1 MDVKIF
7 INYRRDNSIGMA
19 GRLHDRLAQTFGR
32 ENIFMDVDHI
42 PVGAD
47 FVTYLNNQVAACNVL
62 LVVIGPDWLKLKD
75 KAGHRRLQQPDDFV
89 AIEIAAALTRDIRV
103 IPVLVDGTRMP
114 QESELPDAL
123 KPLVRRQAA
132 EARHA
137 HFGTDADALIARMRE
152 ALGDEGAGTSLRRM
166 HAAAAALAVAVLMV
180 IGWGGYAI
188 FYNAEGS
195 DPALQ
200 KREAQSDEQQAKA
213 AVEKA
218 NRDALEAERQRAAAK
233 EEERKQAEAE
243 AKRKADEAERQRAAA
258 KEEERK
264 QAEAEAKRKAD
275 EAARQQAAK
284 EEERKQAEAEAKRKA
299 DEAAR
304 QQAAKEEEARKQM
317 EAEARRKAEEAA
329 RQQAAKEKE
338 EEARKQA
345 EAEKQARYAALLSKG
360 TGEMR
365 ICDYDNAVRTFSEA
379 IRLNSASP
387 VAFNYRGYAY
397 QLQGVL
403 DRSFADL
410 NSAIRL
416 DPNYALAFS
425 HRGGTFLKIRDF
437 DRAIADFNEA
447 IRLDPRLASAFHGRG
462 ASYLEKGSIDRGI
475 GDLSQAILIDPNV
488 ARVRR
493 ARGFAYLK
501 KGDYHRAIA
510 DYDEAIRLDPGY
522 APAYCRRGSAKLRI
536 NDKSGNADLA
546 KATQLDA
553 SACVGV
559 RRPEV
564 LDRSRRR

>member
-7 INYRRDNSIGMA
+7 INYRRDDSIGMA

-32 ENIFMDVDHI
+32 DNIFMDVDHI
-42 PVGAD
+42 PVGAE
-47 FVTYLNNQVAACNVL
+47 FVTHINNQVAACNVL
-62 LVVIGPDWLKLKD
+62 LVLIGPDWIRLKD
-75 KAGHRRLQQPDDFV
+75 KAGHRRLHKPDDFV
-89 AIEIAAALTRDIRV
+89 AIEIAAALTRNIRV
-103 IPVLVDGTRMP
+103 IPVLVDGARMP
-114 QESELPDAL
+114 QESELPDTL

-152 ALGDEGAGTSLRRM
+152 ALGDEGASTSPWRM
-166 HAAAAALAVAVLMV
+166 HAAGAALAVAVLVV
-180 IGWGGYAI
+180 IGWAGYAI
-188 FYNAEGS
+188 FHIAGGF

-200 KREAQSDEQQAKA
+200 TREVQSNEQQTKA
-213 AVEKA
+213 AGEKA
-218 NRDALEAERQRAAAK
+218 NRDAVEAARQQAAK

-243 AKRKADEAERQRAAA
+243 AKRKADEAALQQAA

-284 EEERKQAEAEAKRKA
+284 EEEERKQAEAEAKRKA

-317 EAEARRKAEEAA
+317 EAEARRKAVEAA
-329 RQQAAKEKE
+329 RRQAAKEKE

-365 ICDYDNAVRTFSEA
+365 IRDYDNAVRTFSEA

-410 NSAIRL
+410 NNAIRL

-425 HRGGTFLKIRDF
+425 HRGGTFFKLRDF
-437 DRAIADFNEA
+437 DRAIVDFNEA
-447 IRLDPRLASAFHGRG
+447 IQLDPRLASAFHGRG
-462 ASYLEKGSIDRGI
+462 ASYLEKGNIDRAI
-475 GDLSQAILIDPNV
+475 GDLNQAILIDPNV

-501 KGDYHRAIA
+501 KGDYRRAIA

-553 SACVGV
+553 SACAGV